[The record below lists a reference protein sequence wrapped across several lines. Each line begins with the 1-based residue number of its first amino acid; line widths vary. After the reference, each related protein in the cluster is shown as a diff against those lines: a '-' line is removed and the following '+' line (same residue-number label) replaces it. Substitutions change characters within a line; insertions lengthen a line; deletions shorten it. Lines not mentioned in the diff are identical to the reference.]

1 MGGGSDRTPREGQA
15 LRWRS
20 SSQDVTGCWLE
31 DAQEGLGRPT
41 KTALQLQGVVFQAPA
56 SPLAAT
62 QRVLA
67 CTGPRPGRQG
77 SKARSFIYSGCCW
90 GLGISCL
97 GEVRKKNKSLFLFP
111 HEVSRGRSL
120 FHLQLFTH
128 SFRPLRLYMCVQ
140 CVHGGLHKETS
151 LTSALRFIVGLCLI
165 VWVFLLW
172 STSFFVLQSGI
183 DIPQRRL

>member
-1 MGGGSDRTPREGQA
+1 MLLLKLRSTFALDYRSTALSCFVLYRRHLKEKQAGGRDWSPIEGQA

-56 SPLAAT
+56 SPLAAA

-67 CTGPRPGRQG
+67 CTGPWPERQG

-97 GEVRKKNKSLFLFP
+97 GVEGKK
-111 HEVSRGRSL
+111 
-120 FHLQLFTH
+120 
-128 SFRPLRLYMCVQ
+128 
-140 CVHGGLHKETS
+140 TS
-151 LTSALRFIVGLCLI
+151 LSLSSWGLWRRIALSSAVVHTLH
-165 VWVFLLW
+165 
-172 STSFFVLQSGI
+172 
-183 DIPQRRL
+183 

>member
-1 MGGGSDRTPREGQA
+1 MHFKWICFDPYRRHLKEKEGGGRDRTPSEGQA

-56 SPLAAT
+56 SPLAAA

-67 CTGPRPGRQG
+67 YTGPQPERQG

-97 GEVRKKNKSLFLFP
+97 GEEGKKQVSLSFLL
-111 HEVSRGRSL
+111 RSPEGD
-120 FHLQLFTH
+120 H
-128 SFRPLRLYMCVQ
+128 SFICSCSHTCFGHSLASVCSVCAHLSAHEQLLRVCSMCERVSPNAE
-140 CVHGGLHKETS
+140 KTS
-151 LTSALRFIVGLCLI
+151 HYLS
-165 VWVFLLW
+165 
-172 STSFFVLQSGI
+172 
-183 DIPQRRL
+183 